1 MTISEFHI
9 EFKIGLD
16 KVDSLNLPN
25 FLEEEIDVLL
35 NQAQE
40 RYVKQRYGLTNTK
53 RQSFEETQKRTEDL
67 KKLVTNEVITPTA
80 NSTDNIDDN
89 AVFCTLNG
97 QHWFIIQE
105 RARVSFNDAK
115 GDTQNKVV
123 PVRPI
128 QHNDFNKIMLD
139 PFNKPDETEVLRIMS
154 DNKAELISSTGVTIT
169 EYLLRYIRK
178 PVAMSLTNGTT
189 CELSDHTHQEILQ
202 MSIDIALENIEA
214 KRLQTFKT
222 ILNTEE

>member
-1 MTISEFHI
+1 LTINEFHI

-25 FLEEEIDVLL
+25 FLDEEIDVLL

-53 RQSFEETQKRTEDL
+53 KQSFEETQKRTEDL
-67 KKLVTNEVITPTA
+67 KVLVTNSVITPIA
-80 NSTDNIDDN
+80 NSVNNIDEF
-89 AVFCTLNG
+89 AVFCNLPDN
-97 QHWFIIQE
+97 HWFIIQE
-105 RARVSFNDAK
+105 RARISFNDAK
-115 GDTQNKVV
+115 GDTNNEVV
-123 PVRPI
+123 PIRPI

-139 PFNKPDETEVLRIMS
+139 PFNKPDETEILRIIA
-154 DNKAELISSTGVTIT
+154 NGKVELISSNGVTIT

-178 PVAMSLTNGTT
+178 PIEMSLATNTT

-214 KRLQTFKT
+214 KRQQTFKT